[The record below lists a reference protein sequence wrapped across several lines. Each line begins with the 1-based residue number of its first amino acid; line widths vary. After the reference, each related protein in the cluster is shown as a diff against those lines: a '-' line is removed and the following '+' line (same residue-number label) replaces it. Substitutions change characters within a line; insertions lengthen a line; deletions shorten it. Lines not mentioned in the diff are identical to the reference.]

1 MSTTDSPPF
10 ASGPHSPHPLEL
22 VAIDLD
28 GTLVDS
34 VADLHAA
41 VVEMQRSLSL
51 DAAPLEAVRHWVG
64 NGVERLV
71 HRALT
76 NAMDEEAP
84 AATFEVALD
93 GFEGAY
99 ARLNGHRS
107 TLYPGVVEGLDWLGT
122 LGVPLVCVTNKARR
136 FSVPLLDALGIAGR
150 FADHVAGDDVSRKKP
165 DPAALLLAAERT
177 GARPARAVLIGDS
190 ISDTGAARA
199 AGFASI
205 GVSYGYNHGRTM
217 HELEDGLRPDVVIDS
232 FSELPAAFERLAG
245 RLPRHP

>member
-1 MSTTDSPPF
+1 M
-10 ASGPHSPHPLEL
+10 
-22 VAIDLD
+22 AIDLD

-41 VVEMQRSLSL
+41 VVQMQRSLSL
-51 DAAPLEAVRHWVG
+51 DAASPESVRHWVG
-64 NGVERLV
+64 NGIERLV

-76 NAMDEEAP
+76 GTMDEDAP
-84 AATFEVALD
+84 AATFDAALD
-93 GFEGAY
+93 GFERAY
-99 ARLNGHRS
+99 ARLNGRHS
-107 TLYPGVVEGLDWLGT
+107 TLYPGVIEGLDWLGT
-122 LGVPLVCVTNKARR
+122 LDVPLVCVTNKARR
-136 FSVPLLDALGIAGR
+136 FSMPLLDALGIAGR

-165 DPAALLLAAERT
+165 DPAALLLAAERV

-217 HELEDGLRPDVVIDS
+217 RELEDALRPDAVIDS
-232 FSELPAAFERLAG
+232 FSELPAAFGRLAVG
-245 RLPRHP
+245 LPRHP